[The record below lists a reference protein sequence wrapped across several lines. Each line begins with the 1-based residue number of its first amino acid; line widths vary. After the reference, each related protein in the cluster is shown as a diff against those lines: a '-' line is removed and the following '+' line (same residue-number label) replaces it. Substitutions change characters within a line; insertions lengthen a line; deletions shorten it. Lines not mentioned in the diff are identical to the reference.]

1 MFLNKIFIKKIIGKI
16 FKAPYL
22 KLRNKKKIT
31 IFVFHEISNKPS
43 FYVKENNL
51 YLKLNKF
58 KRIINLIE
66 KHYNLI
72 SPKDIKKILDI
83 DNPAVISF
91 DDGFQGVFK
100 KALPYL
106 EKKKIPSLHFLNMK
120 PVIDKKPNISS
131 TIQYLEKYDK
141 KFQKFLNKN
150 NIKKPGYLS
159 VSPKIY
165 NKFIKKF
172 GGISNNTTN
181 KIKKFQG
188 NLVNQ
193 GQLRKWDKSKYVFY
207 ANHLYDHWN
216 TITLNNLILRS
227 LFHKNFYHLKKYK
240 KFINFFAFTNGQPDT
255 CFNYVNFNTLKNMN
269 CDLIFAASSGQN
281 KINSKIFLDRI
292 GISFVDI
299 DEDIFFYKLFRSFL
313 NFKIKKYQK

>member
-1 MFLNKIFIKKIIGKI
+1 MFLNKTYTKKIIGKI

-22 KLRNKKKIT
+22 KLRNKNKLT
-31 IFVFHEISNKPS
+31 IFVFHEINNTPS
-43 FYVKENNL
+43 IYVKKDNL
-51 YLKLNKF
+51 NLTLNKF

-72 SPKDIKKILDI
+72 SPKDIRKFVHV
-83 DNPAVISF
+83 DNPAMISF

-100 KALPYL
+100 NALPYL

-120 PVIDKKPNISS
+120 PIIDKKPNICS
-131 TIQYLEKYDK
+131 TIQYLEKYDE
-141 KFQKFLNKN
+141 KFQKFLKIN

-159 VSPKIY
+159 ISPKVY

-172 GGISNNTTN
+172 GGISNNTKK

-188 NLVNQ
+188 DLVDE
-193 GQLRKWDKSKYVFY
+193 GLLRNWDKSKYVFY

-216 TITLNNLILRS
+216 TITLNNIILKSQFNRN
-227 LFHKNFYHLKKYK
+227 LYHLKKYK

-255 CFNYVNFNTLKNMN
+255 CFNDINVNVLKKN

-281 KINSKIFLDRI
+281 KVNSKIFLDRI

-299 DEDIFFYKLFRSFL
+299 DEDMFFYRLFRSFF
-313 NFKIKKYQK
+313 NFKIKKYQN